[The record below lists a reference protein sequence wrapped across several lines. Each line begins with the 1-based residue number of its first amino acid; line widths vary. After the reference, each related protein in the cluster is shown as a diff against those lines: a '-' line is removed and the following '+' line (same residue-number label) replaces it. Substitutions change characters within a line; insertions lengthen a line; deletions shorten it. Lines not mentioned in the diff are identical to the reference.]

1 MNDKEGPAKNKAVFN
16 GRRFQ
21 RLTSSKP
28 ASPAQ
33 LARAFEKF
41 KRRHLFRLGIINV
54 LFTILCLAWTILA
67 TACADHDDATADES
81 HHHRHAHGGNS
92 ANGQGSRDSLGL
104 NPSPSSTP
112 IPGL

>member
-1 MNDKEGPAKNKAVFN
+1 MKDKGEPTKNKVVFN

-21 RLTSSKP
+21 RLSGSKP

-33 LARAFEKF
+33 LARAFERF
-41 KRRHLFRLGIINV
+41 KRRHSFRLGFINV
-54 LFTILCLAWTILA
+54 LFTILCVTCTIFG
-67 TACADHDDATADES
+67 TACANHDDSTADQS
-81 HHHRHAHGGNS
+81 HHHRHAHGNNS

-112 IPGL
+112 TP

>member
-1 MNDKEGPAKNKAVFN
+1 MNDNVEPTKNEAVFN

-41 KRRHLFRLGIINV
+41 KRRHAFRLGFINV
-54 LFTILCLAWTILA
+54 LFTILCVTCAILG
-67 TACADHDDATADES
+67 TACANHDDSTADQS
-81 HHHRHAHGGNS
+81 HHHRHAHGNNS

-104 NPSPSSTP
+104 NPSPTSTP
-112 IPGL
+112 TP